1 MPILQ
6 YETQVSPDGIITV
19 PPIPEYRDYKVVVCV
34 LKESEKYSRAFLERS
49 DGNGKTPEQDFLDFC
64 EELAMPSLSD
74 DEVDRIKYERLKEK
88 YL

>member
-6 YETQVSPDGIITV
+6 YETRVSPDGHITL
-19 PPIPEYRDYKVVVCV
+19 PPIPEYSDRKVVVCI
-34 LKESEKYSRAFLERS
+34 LDEREKYGGTFLERS
-49 DGNGKTPEQDFLDFC
+49 EGNDKTPEQDFLDFC
-64 EELAMPSLSD
+64 EELAMPALSD